1 MLKITQFYCR
11 SFDLDHLDL
20 FWEIEDFNGELLDI
34 RRFDF
39 YVLRS
44 EAMFGG
50 YEIIGGPYKDTYRF
64 RDVSPALMHKWREL
78 YYKLRIVDTE
88 TQEAEEFGP
97 TAQQGEPDLIA
108 LEIMRQ
114 EDVLFREFAGRRC
127 WLFPVRTFG
136 AKCTCFDK
144 AMGRRTRSNH
154 MPCFDTG
161 YLGGYLSPVECYVQI
176 DPAAQNPTV
185 TPLMEQQNTNTSM
198 RLLSFPPVKP
208 KDILVEAEN
217 KRWRVATVN
226 TTQRLRA
233 VVHQEVA
240 VHEIPRGDIEFKLPI
255 NIADLRSVSP
265 AAERNFTNPQH
276 NDGHTNV
283 DDILAVYGQSPR
295 GTVR

>member
-20 FWEIEDFNGELLDI
+20 FWEIEDFSGDLANI
-34 RRFDF
+34 RQFDF
-39 YVLRS
+39 YILRS
-44 EAMFGG
+44 EAMFGA
-50 YEIIGGPYKDTYRF
+50 YEIIGGPLKDTYLF
-64 RDVSPALMHKWREL
+64 RDTAPALMHKWREL
-78 YYKLRIVDTE
+78 YYKLRIVDTT
-88 TQEAEEFGP
+88 TQEVAEFGP

-114 EDVLFREFAGRRC
+114 EDVLFREFVGRRC

-144 AMGRRTRSNH
+144 TMGRRTRSNH
-154 MPCFDTG
+154 LPCYDTG
-161 YLGGYLSPVECYVQI
+161 YLGGFLNPVECFIQI
-176 DPAAQNPTV
+176 DPAAQSPSV
-185 TPLMEQQNTNTSM
+185 TPMMEQQNTNTSL

-217 KRWRVATVN
+217 KRWRVVAVN

-233 VVHQEVA
+233 IVHQEVQ

-255 NIADLRSVSP
+255 NVADLRSLSP
-265 AAERNFTNPQH
+265 SAPRNFTNPQH
-276 NDGHTNV
+276 TDGIKNA
-283 DDILAVYGQSPR
+283 DLLAIYGGPR
-295 GTVR
+295 GVVR